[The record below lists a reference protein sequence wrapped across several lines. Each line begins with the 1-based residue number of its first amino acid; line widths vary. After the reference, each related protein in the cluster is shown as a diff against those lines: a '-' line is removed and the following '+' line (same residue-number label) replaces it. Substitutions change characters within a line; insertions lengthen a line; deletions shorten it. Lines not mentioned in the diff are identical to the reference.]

1 MAKKN
6 VQPAKEEVEVIVP
19 DTVETVT
26 TEETSTKPK
35 KVKTEKKAKAQE
47 KVSAKQDNDTKK
59 KDNKNSKN
67 KNNKKERKSLK
78 KKATEI
84 ISELKKVS
92 KPSFG
97 KVVKNT
103 CVVIIVVAICTLL
116 LFGMDK
122 LFSLIYDLLLP

>member
-1 MAKKN
+1 MKNAKK
-6 VQPAKEEVEVIVP
+6 
-19 DTVETVT
+19 ETK
-26 TEETSTKPK
+26 SK
-35 KVKTEKKAKAQE
+35 E
-47 KVSAKQDNDTKK
+47 KVSAKQENDTKK

-67 KNNKKERKSLK
+67 KNKKETKSLK

-92 KPSFG
+92 KPTFG

-103 CVVIIVVAICTLL
+103 CVVIVVVAICTLL
-116 LFGMDK
+116 LFGMDR